1 MGEVISQRE
10 QCVACGR
17 PGARVDGE
25 RVLCKECLQHEELG
39 KALAKAEY
47 LVRSKKPVRHLLGVK
62 ILHAYYYLCSEGELG
77 TAALEDASLLRLNRP
92 DNRLY
97 TKYPDLSHGFCFLA
111 KTVPLIAGDV
121 LSFSELAQLS
131 RGAHR
136 LGVLKMDVD
145 NLGAVFS
152 GKLQNESL
160 SKYHTLSRMLET
172 FFTGYLN
179 ELCEEFYVYPGEGLC
194 RECIDNAKERRI
206 ETRVE
211 SEEGDLVRE
220 YFRLTRDEVCEN
232 CAPNRLTLPYVVYA
246 GGDDTLIAAP
256 LGCSGQACP
265 SHTGRLQKVL
275 P

>member
-1 MGEVISQRE
+1 
-10 QCVACGR
+10 
-17 PGARVDGE
+17 
-25 RVLCKECLQHEELG
+25 
-39 KALAKAEY
+39 
-47 LVRSKKPVRHLLGVK
+47 
-62 ILHAYYYLCSEGELG
+62 
-77 TAALEDASLLRLNRP
+77 
-92 DNRLY
+92 
-97 TKYPDLSHGFCFLA
+97 
-111 KTVPLIAGDV
+111 
-121 LSFSELAQLS
+121 
-131 RGAHR
+131 
-136 LGVLKMDVD
+136 MDVD

-160 SKYHTLSRMLET
+160 SKYHTLSRTLET

-220 YFRLTRDEVCEN
+220 YFRLARDEVCEN

-256 LGCSGQACP
+256 LGCSGQTCP

-275 P
+275 M